1 MPNADRG
8 PIVPEN
14 PNPLHFLNSSAAGL
28 NLRALR
34 ILLAGVVERD
44 ETGPGVSACFNLDLS
59 SVQAV
64 HAKGDR
70 RPAPPTR
77 RLPEGSMSTADQP
90 GGPTVVVLDLPT
102 LARLTR
108 FPGLRPAKDG
118 HSLATSAIS

>member
-1 MPNADRG
+1 MYLG
-8 PIVPEN
+8 VVPEN
-14 PNPLHFLNSSAAGL
+14 LNPLHFLNFPAAGL

-34 ILLAGVVERD
+34 ILFAGRVERD
-44 ETGPGVSACFNLDLS
+44 ETGPGVSACFNLDLA
-59 SVQAV
+59 SVQAI

-77 RLPEGSMSTADQP
+77 RLPEGPMSTSDQP
-90 GGPTVVVLDLPT
+90 GGSTVVVLDLPT
-102 LARLTR
+102 LARLPR